1 MNIQGV
7 VMKKIVLTYCFAAV
21 ALFAQDFNAPMKAY
35 MNELA
40 QEAKAQNA
48 AFERFDAKRGESIFT
63 SKHIGK
69 KGQEMACTSCH
80 TANLKQSGSNLNTN
94 KTIAPLAPSANKA
107 RLTDVAEVQK
117 WLRRNF
123 NDVYNREGSALE
135 KGDVLTYLI
144 NQ

>member
-1 MNIQGV
+1 
-7 VMKKIVLTYCFAAV
+7 MKKIFLTLSCSAVVL
-21 ALFAQDFNAPMKAY
+21 LAQEFNAPMQAY

-40 QEAKAQNA
+40 KEAKTQNA
-48 AFERFDAKRGESIFT
+48 SFERFDAKRGERIFT
-63 SKHIGK
+63 SKHVGK

-80 TANLKQSGSNLNTN
+80 TVNLKQSGSNLNTN

-123 NDVYNREGSALE
+123 NDVYHREGSALE

>member
-1 MNIQGV
+1 
-7 VMKKIVLTYCFAAV
+7 MKKTFLMLSCGAV
-21 ALFAQDFNAPMKAY
+21 ALFAQEFNAPMKAY
-35 MNELA
+35 MDELGK
-40 QEAKAQNA
+40 EAKAQNA
-48 AFERFDAKRGESIFT
+48 SFNGFDAKRGEHIFT
-63 SKHIGK
+63 SKHVGK

-94 KTIAPLAPSANKA
+94 KTIAPLAPSVNGQ
-107 RLTDVAEVQK
+107 RLTDVTEVQK